1 MSTYGWY
8 GKRLRQ
14 SHNYQ
19 PVTSP
24 MVLIF
29 LIQLFLQIFLSIT
42 IMVEN
47 KANGYFYYLPQ
58 TNVQYPQVFHTYPY
72 TYSGPRHLPA
82 AQVKTKLV
90 QSNQPE
96 KERTI
101 VVDSESGV
109 VVSCIDGSCNYAK
122 EDIIPSTALLCNV
135 WVHILIH
142 YVLRVLKTSLWD
154 PRCQTYVFKTKIA

>member
-1 MSTYGWY
+1 
-8 GKRLRQ
+8 
-14 SHNYQ
+14 
-19 PVTSP
+19 

-29 LIQLFLQIFLSIT
+29 TTKLSLQIFLSIT
-42 IMVEN
+42 TLVEN

-72 TYSGPRHLPA
+72 TYSGLRNLPEV
-82 AQVKTKLV
+82 QVKPKLV

-109 VVSCIDGSCNYAK
+109 VVSCIDGSCNYAQ
-122 EDIIPSTALLCNV
+122 EDIIPSTALLCN
-135 WVHILIH
+135 
-142 YVLRVLKTSLWD
+142 
-154 PRCQTYVFKTKIA
+154 F

>member
-1 MSTYGWY
+1 
-8 GKRLRQ
+8 
-14 SHNYQ
+14 
-19 PVTSP
+19 

-29 LIQLFLQIFLSIT
+29 LMQLFLQIFLSIT
-42 IMVEN
+42 TMVEN

-58 TNVQYPQVFHTYPY
+58 TNVRYPQVFHTYPY
-72 TYSGPRHLPA
+72 TYSGLQNLHAVQAEP
-82 AQVKTKLV
+82 KLV

-122 EDIIPSTALLCNV
+122 ENIIPSTALLCN
-135 WVHILIH
+135 L
-142 YVLRVLKTSLWD
+142 
-154 PRCQTYVFKTKIA
+154 

>member
-1 MSTYGWY
+1 
-8 GKRLRQ
+8 
-14 SHNYQ
+14 
-19 PVTSP
+19 

-29 LIQLFLQIFLSIT
+29 SMQLFLQIFLSIT
-42 IMVEN
+42 TMVEN

-72 TYSGPRHLPA
+72 TYSGLQNVPA
-82 AQVKTKLV
+82 VQVKQK
-90 QSNQPE
+90 SNQPE

-122 EDIIPSTALLCNV
+122 EDIIPSTALLCN
-135 WVHILIH
+135 
-142 YVLRVLKTSLWD
+142 
-154 PRCQTYVFKTKIA
+154 F